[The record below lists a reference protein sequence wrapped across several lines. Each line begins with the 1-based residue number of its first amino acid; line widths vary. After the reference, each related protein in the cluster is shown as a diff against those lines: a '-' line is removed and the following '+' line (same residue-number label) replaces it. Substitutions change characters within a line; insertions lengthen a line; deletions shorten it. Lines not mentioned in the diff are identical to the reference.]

1 MLMNF
6 WKMRN
11 VINQDYLYTEEWLN
25 VNSVRLTPNSLYI
38 HAHDPEDRSLY
49 CAAHLIENNPD
60 TIFVEVSSSADDVMA
75 VFDSDQTYPLNSQR
89 SMERFYAVYA
99 KSKVYIEVTGMSC
112 RIATP
117 LIKYA
122 IEHNINISVIYTE
135 PAEYR
140 ISEFQKE
147 GLNKDLSESV
157 DGISP
162 LPGLISIFPDD
173 TPRVFVALL
182 GFEGGRFSAILQDYN
197 PVKENVIPVVGVP
210 GYRIEYPY
218 ATYWGNRIPLRNT
231 MCWQK
236 VRYAE
241 ANSIV
246 DAFLLLDQIY
256 VYNRKAEMVVA
267 PIGTKPHAIGA
278 ILYALKHR
286 DKVELIYDNP
296 KRSVHRTHGIGK
308 VLVCDV
314 TKLYNDN

>member
-1 MLMNF
+1 MLTNF
-6 WKMRN
+6 VTMKN
-11 VINQDYLYTEEWLN
+11 IINQDYLYTEEWSN
-25 VNSVRLTPNSLYI
+25 VNSVKLTPNSLYI

-49 CAAHLIENNPD
+49 CAEHLIANNPD
-60 TIFVEVSSSADDVMA
+60 TIFVEVSSSAEDVM
-75 VFDSDQTYPLNSQR
+75 VVRDLDKTFPLNSQQ
-89 SMERFYAVYA
+89 SIGSFYVMYA
-99 KSKVYIEVTGMSC
+99 KPTVYIEVTGMSC

-122 IEHNINISVIYTE
+122 IEHDIKVSVIYTE
-135 PAEYR
+135 PAEYQ

-173 TPRVFVALL
+173 MPRVFVALL

-197 PVKENVIPVVGVP
+197 PVRENVIPIVGVP
-210 GYRIEYPY
+210 GYRVEYPY
-218 ATYWGNRIPLRNT
+218 ATYWGNRVPMCHT
-231 MCWQK
+231 KCWQK
-236 VRYAE
+236 TRYAE

-246 DAFLLLDQIY
+246 DAFLLLNQIY
-256 VYNRKAEMVVA
+256 DYNRKAEMVVA

-314 TKLYNDN
+314 TKLYNEN